1 MKVLSSEIIKGGIYA
16 RLYIEKEELI
26 SAADE
31 RKAVEKAL
39 LDHASSVGADS
50 LLFVRV
56 TEMEAQDDGG
66 MIMSYDAAI
75 APKVTLGQ
83 YKDLVVKIGHNEDFE
98 EAVLFAAARNLDVEV
113 PEIVIDRKID
123 NLLLE
128 LQANIY
134 DSISLNTLADVYAI
148 IKSLNDDL
156 GIEQSDDEAWQDA
169 MEISENYLSTGVQD
183 IEAFAD
189 AIGEICEADSGSITE
204 AVLYRARQRGRLTVQ
219 ALGEQLFNALL
230 RTEEKTMEQWRQE
243 SREMAEMRCRV
254 DFLINAVAEVEDPEI
269 SDDEFDTAAAEF
281 AAQYQMTV
289 EDLIAAMT
297 KESILKQL
305 KAIKARQIIIESAR
319 DK

>member
-16 RLYIEKEELI
+16 RLYIQKEELI

-75 APKVTLGQ
+75 APEVTLGQ

>member
-75 APKVTLGQ
+75 APEVTLGQ

-113 PEIVIDRKID
+113 PEIVVDRKID

-269 SDDEFDTAAAEF
+269 SDEEFDTAAAEF

>member
-1 MKVLSSEIIKGGIYA
+1 
-16 RLYIEKEELI
+16 
-26 SAADE
+26 
-31 RKAVEKAL
+31 
-39 LDHASSVGADS
+39 
-50 LLFVRV
+50 
-56 TEMEAQDDGG
+56 
-66 MIMSYDAAI
+66 MSYDAAI
-75 APKVTLGQ
+75 APEVTLGQ

>member
-75 APKVTLGQ
+75 APEVTLGQ